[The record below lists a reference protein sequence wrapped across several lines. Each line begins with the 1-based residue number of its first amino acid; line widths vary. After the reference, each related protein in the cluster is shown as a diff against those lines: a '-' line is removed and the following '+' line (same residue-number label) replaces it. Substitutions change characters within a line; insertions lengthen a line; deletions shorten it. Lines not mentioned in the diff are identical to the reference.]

1 VRALSEMH
9 VRAQHT
15 KPAEVPVQKRAVA

>member
-9 VRAQHT
+9 AKAQRA

>member
-9 VRAQHT
+9 VKAQHT
-15 KPAEVPVQKRAVA
+15 KPAGLTERDQKAA